1 MRSLEP
7 RSVKKKKKHRRGALL
22 LPGQPHANMRVSDH
36 PQVFD
41 HGGAALFVVW
51 LLNTFPAVCK
61 PKYKDNLPVR
71 AHFY

>member
-1 MRSLEP
+1 MRRLKP
-7 RSVKKKKKHRRGALL
+7 RSVKRRRGALL
-22 LPGQPHANMRVSDH
+22 LPGQPHTNMRVSDH

-41 HGGAALFVVW
+41 HGGLRCLWYA
-51 LLNTFPAVCK
+51 LNTFPAVCK